1 MTLRSSSAPSPVV
14 RRGSARKAEGSS
26 PRAAEAPKAA
36 KREVRNLQEELEED
50 AIVNASVTKA
60 TPGKKTARTS
70 AEASRPRAT
79 EAEPVSQPAGLR
91 KEDDE
96 FGEETSE
103 PVARGNTSE
112 PASGDTEDYIDSELS
127 SMSAETP
134 TTGDIDSATDST
146 LSRYFRDMA
155 THQVMGPDEELQAA
169 QAVEQAEVNLWTA
182 LLAYVPVAELVL
194 DNLEKD
200 VATMN
205 PPEER
210 PDIQQVGELRR
221 LCKLHKKQRSKFHA
235 DQQREWGDLCES
247 LARAVRLPDSDRLW
261 MGSAIRIARQA
272 LDEPSEDEPM
282 RTAVPETP
290 AYKRFVDR
298 VRQADYSQRNA
309 KNRFVKAN
317 LRLVVSIARRY
328 NRGRLPLID
337 LIQEGNI
344 GLMKAVERF
353 DHTRG
358 YRFSTYAS
366 WWIRHAISRAL
377 ADKGRAVRI
386 PVHMLDTY
394 NRVSRATQ
402 TIIARTGREPTIEEL
417 EKETGV
423 PRDKLDK
430 VKDLYADTPFSL
442 DRPVG
447 DEDGRRFIDFLVE
460 ENALSPYDSLANQ
473 KWAEEVQRLLGTLT
487 PIESRIIRWRFG
499 LDNEDELTLKEIG
512 DKYNLSRER
521 IRQLQEQAIGKIR
534 KQMREF

>member
-1 MTLRSSSAPSPVV
+1 MLDMLD
-14 RRGSARKAEGSS
+14 
-26 PRAAEAPKAA
+26 AA
-36 KREVRNLQEELEED
+36 L
-50 AIVNASVTKA
+50 
-60 TPGKKTARTS
+60 
-70 AEASRPRAT
+70 
-79 EAEPVSQPAGLR
+79 
-91 KEDDE
+91 
-96 FGEETSE
+96 GE
-103 PVARGNTSE
+103 
-112 PASGDTEDYIDSELS
+112 
-127 SMSAETP
+127 
-134 TTGDIDSATDST
+134 
-146 LSRYFRDMA
+146 
-155 THQVMGPDEELQAA
+155 
-169 QAVEQAEVNLWTA
+169 
-182 LLAYVPVAELVL
+182 
-194 DNLEKD
+194 
-200 VATMN
+200 MN
-205 PPEER
+205 PEER
-210 PDIQQVGELRR
+210 PEIAQIGELR
-221 LCKLHKKQRSKFHA
+221 KLVKVYKKQRSKLHA
-235 DQQREWGDLCES
+235 DQQRTWTELSQS
-247 LARAVRLPDSDRLW
+247 LATQVRLPDSDRIW
-261 MGSAIRIARQA
+261 MHGA
-272 LDEPSEDEPM
+272 LRLAKDAGRLPDED
-282 RTAVPETP
+282 TAEVEVENIPETP
-290 AYKRFVDR
+290 AYKRYLDKVRSTDLAQRR
-298 VRQADYSQRNA
+298 V

-402 TIIARTGREPTIEEL
+402 TIIARTGKEPTIEEL

-460 ENALSPYDSLANQ
+460 ENSLSPYDCLANA

-534 KQMREF
+534 RQMREF